1 MFFNPLDIRWPLGFV
16 TISSSTCLPKV
27 HDDGAVPVPRFKPV
41 ELSTKKGLRG
51 RQTSDDKKGGGE
63 TNIDVRNR
71 SALRVPLYS
80 TWCGILF
87 GSNFLLKAKSF
98 LQPQITRKVAEENA
112 KKIDPTEQLP
122 RPSPTKMLL
131 DFFNGV
137 KKKIPKAMSM
147 AWQPGERSYQGI
159 LGNSWLYE
167 VPLQC
172 SYQAGVNSALA
183 VKGWMFF

>member
-27 HDDGAVPVPRFKPV
+27 HDDGAVPCQGLSQWNFPPRKV
-41 ELSTKKGLRG
+41 YEVAKRAMTKK
-51 RQTSDDKKGGGE
+51 GGE

-87 GSNFLLKAKSF
+87 GSNFFLKAKSF
-98 LQPQITRKVAEENA
+98 LQPQIRRKVAEENA
-112 KKIDPTEQLP
+112 KKTIQPSNFPDLP
-122 RPSPTKMLL
+122 RRKCCLIFSRCKE
-131 DFFNGV
+131 
-137 KKKIPKAMSM
+137 KIQKAMSM

-172 SYQAGVNSALA
+172 SYQAGVNFLRLL
-183 VKGWMFF
+183 